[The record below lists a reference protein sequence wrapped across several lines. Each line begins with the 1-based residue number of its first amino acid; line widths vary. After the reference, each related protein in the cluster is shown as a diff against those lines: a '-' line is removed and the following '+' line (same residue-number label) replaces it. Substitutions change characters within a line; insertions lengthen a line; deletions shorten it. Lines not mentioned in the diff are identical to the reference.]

1 MGELRTAVTH
11 QGFCQGSI
19 VPHPQTLVQVPVAL
33 SWAQHLS
40 PRAQPRPLM
49 PWLARSVGET
59 PHHTLCRGSLQGP
72 CSPQL
77 PTAQTVLWAGH
88 SQKQT
93 PPSPAGQS
101 KPTHLGKTSEN
112 QQPTLGSIQNHA
124 TKWSRN
130 RSNTQFPWQRPHA
143 GGLPPGECGRG
154 AGGPRL
160 PGTWPTLG
168 AEGPAPFAAL
178 CLLQGHGGLG
188 AQGVQEH
195 PRTCRP
201 GQATGEAAPACRT
214 ATAPP

>member
-130 RSNTQFPWQRPHA
+130 RSQYTVPMATAPRRRAASWGVRTWGRWAQAPWNLAHL
-143 GGLPPGECGRG
+143 GGRG
-154 AGGPRL
+154 PSPICSPVSS
-160 PGTWPTLG
+160 PGTWWARSSG
-168 AEGPAPFAAL
+168 GPGTP
-178 CLLQGHGGLG
+178 
-188 AQGVQEH
+188 
-195 PRTCRP
+195 
-201 GQATGEAAPACRT
+201 
-214 ATAPP
+214 